1 MTFAFCFLTYDNFT
15 HPEIIWDFTKTE
27 NIYIHPKYPE
37 QVIEK
42 FKPYIIDNLIDTEW
56 GHTSI
61 VNATLN
67 LLKTAY
73 FNTNNTW
80 FILLSQ
86 DSYPIYTYNTFVSKF
101 NKVKDGN
108 KSMFHLYNDPPLTGK
123 DEFTKTSQWWILH
136 RDDVELILNNNT
148 KYEKRFSLKFGV
160 NSKTAFDE
168 YYFLTLLKWINPK
181 YEFVNM
187 AVMYV
192 DFLQGTI
199 QKSPKIFNKL
209 IQSDIDNIAISE
221 SFFIRKVSPVFTM
234 KLYTPQKKLNV
245 IYIGTET
252 NQNKLSLALKDDT
265 DIIIISAIE
274 AGLIRPYIFKKSICV
289 IQIIYKFFYE
299 TIIALNNSG
308 YTDSWESV
316 LFTTEKF
323 DLSEPY
329 KKTDSIKRELPYTS
343 TPSTGKIA
351 FLFLVL
357 DNPHFPRVWDT
368 YFAGNETRSSIYI
381 HPKYPDRTSWHRD
394 RVISELHETGWG
406 YIVSAYLALFK
417 TALADPENVKF
428 IIVSESCLPVKSFGE
443 MYGRLTANKDESF
456 VKQMP
461 VKRYDT
467 ETRITP
473 QIKKMLRPGQLIK
486 HYARM
491 CLSRQHVVQLLHK
504 DNVPLLRL
512 FTQMH
517 VGDEF
522 FLSVISPIKNNTPI
536 AVVFD
541 DWEFVE
547 TQKIA
552 IKAHIRTLYEEQ
564 EASGV
569 NRTTDIATQQRLY
582 DEVAKSPKTITHVS
596 STDLSTMASTS
607 SFFYRK
613 FAKDSDVE
621 NHIYPLIAPPKQL
634 YYYVRDSFGE
644 LAFYKVISVIDDNNN
659 ININYTSGMKVI
671 HNFDEAYT
679 IGKECIEKMNTKEM
693 KTVEEIET
701 MKHLD
706 RKLLPNQVLDETWQ
720 MSLPALSNT
729 LKYVFEHLHHSCYLL
744 CVESN
749 IPTMYKLENRTT
761 TAPIFSKVLENAT
774 DKRKGTIWNNPTITQ
789 RQKQEVFNYVKKP
802 VRVMQC
808 VVKEYQKKENNIP
821 QNEYITFF
829 ENEMKKYGIRIPDG
843 VYLFNLT
850 DAIILR
856 EDGTEPFQMVTG
868 NKPLGKYNFKYHIP
882 IFSMSGQR
890 GYKDIPMP
898 NYDDIHLIRTGYHI
912 YPWAYYN
919 TDWKEKKYNKAVF
932 RGGPTGCGY
941 TSATNMRLKLVEMS
955 YNDSKFYDDVDAE
968 IITKNKYNINSSS
981 IRFDPK
987 YGIGMLNSNIKP
999 GKPMDMEA
1007 QSNYKYIIHIDGNVN
1022 AYRLLN
1028 TMFTGSLILRVD
1040 SEYTSWL
1047 DHLITNQCFVRIK
1060 SDLSNIREVIQW
1072 CRDNDEACSQIANNA
1087 LRFAQ
1092 SVAYT
1097 PKYSV
1102 LEDDN
1107 YGDGFVSRYMMK
1119 LLNIVSPVLFE
1130 PKSPHF
1136 SPPPLVSPHGNSPQ
1150 SPDSPSPHSPIQH
1163 SPIQLPTNR
1172 YIPNKPNWKDWDSP
1186 PYTVNEKEKSP
1197 DSFILPTPPNIIRSV
1212 TNEPISPPFIPSL
1225 QSNISSILPEGL
1237 FNKTG
1242 KKCPNGSKT
1251 HKYKNKVV
1259 CKKNNISVKQKTLS
1273 PVIVLEQQESPLPY
1287 GLFNKTGKKCPN
1299 GSKTHKYKNKD
1310 VCKKNNISVKQK
1322 TLSPV
1327 IVLEQQESPL
1337 PYGLFNK
1344 TGKKCPNGSKTYKYK
1359 NKDLCKKNI

>member
-1 MTFAFCFLTYDNFT
+1 MTFAFLFLTYDNFT

-101 NKVKDGN
+101 NKIKDGN
-108 KSMFHLYNDPPLTGK
+108 KSMFHLYNSPPLTGK

-199 QKSPKIFNKL
+199 QKSPKIFNRL
-209 IQSDIDNIAISE
+209 IKSDIDNIAISE
-221 SFFIRKVSPVFTM
+221 SFFIRKVSPIFTM

-252 NQNKLSLALKDDT
+252 NQNKLSLALNNDT
-265 DIIIISAIE
+265 DIIIISAIDV
-274 AGLIRPYIFKKSICV
+274 GFIRPDIFKKTICV

-308 YTDSWESV
+308 YTESWESV

-381 HPKYPDRTSWHRD
+381 HPKYPDRTSWRRD

-417 TALADPENVKF
+417 TALADPDNVKF

-456 VKQMP
+456 VKQIP
-461 VKRYDT
+461 VKRYDR

-491 CLSRQHVVQLLHK
+491 CLSRQHVVQLLHR
-504 DNVPLLRL
+504 DNIHLMRL
-512 FTQMH
+512 FIQMH

-522 FLSVISPIKNNTPI
+522 FLSVISPMKNNTPT

-552 IKAHIRTLYEEQ
+552 IKAHIRVLYEEQ
-564 EASGV
+564 EALGV

-582 DEVAKSPKTITHVS
+582 DEVAKNPKTITHVS
-596 STDLSTMASTS
+596 STDLSTMTSTS

-613 FAKDSDVE
+613 FAKNSDVE
-621 NHIYPLIAPPKQL
+621 NHIYPLIAQPKQL

-644 LAFYKVISVIDDNNN
+644 LAFYKVISTDDNNM
-659 ININYTSGMKVI
+659 NINYMKGMKVI

-679 IGKECIEKMNTKEM
+679 IGKQCIENM
-693 KTVEEIET
+693 KTKK
-701 MKHLD
+701 MKTTKQIQAFKNNAYD
-706 RKLLPNQVLDETWQ
+706 KYNTNNAMIIQPKQIFDETWK
-720 MSLPALSNT
+720 MSLTALKNT
-729 LKYVFEHLHHSCYLL
+729 LQYVFEKLHHSCYLL
-744 CVESN
+744 CVEN
-749 IPTMYKLENRTT
+749 TIPIMYKLENRETAPTFSEVLKTT
-761 TAPIFSKVLENAT
+761 TDPQGDLWKN
-774 DKRKGTIWNNPTITQ
+774 KTITNE
-789 RQKQEVFNYVKKP
+789 QKQYIANYVKKP

-808 VVKEYQKKENNIP
+808 VVKEFQKIETNIEK
-821 QNEYITFF
+821 NEY
-829 ENEMKKYGIRIPDG
+829 EKYLEKMKLPDG
-843 VYLFNLT
+843 VYLLNLT

-856 EDGTEPFQMVTG
+856 KDGTEPFQMVTG
-868 NKPLGKYNFKYHIP
+868 NKPLNEFNFKSHIP
-882 IFSMSGQR
+882 IFSMSGQQ
-890 GYKDIPMP
+890 GYKDIPIP
-898 NYDDIHLIRTGYHI
+898 NYDDIELSQTPLKNYI
-912 YPWAYYN
+912 
-919 TDWKEKKYNKAVF
+919 TDWQDKTIEKAVF
-932 RGGPTGCGY
+932 RGGATGCGY
-941 TSATNMRLKLVEMS
+941 TPLTNMRMKLVSMR
-955 YNDSKFYDDVDAE
+955 YRDVDAE
-968 IITKNKYNINSSS
+968 IVTTNKFTINSKS

-999 GKPMDMEA
+999 GKSMTMRD
-1007 QSNYKYIIHIDGNVN
+1007 QSRFKYIIHIDGNVQ

-1028 TMFTGSLILRVD
+1028 TMLTGSLILRVKSD
-1040 SEYTSWL
+1040 YISWF
-1047 DHLITNQCFVRIK
+1047 DHLIFPDVHYIQIKPDLSDLQAKIKWCKNNDDKCALIAHNTLLLARGIIK
-1060 SDLSNIREVIQW
+1060 SNFIQ
-1072 CRDNDEACSQIANNA
+1072 
-1087 LRFAQ
+1087 
-1092 SVAYT
+1092 
-1097 PKYSV
+1097 
-1102 LEDDN
+1102 N
-1107 YGDGFVSRYMMK
+1107 YMK
-1119 LLNIVSPVLFE
+1119 ILMDFVSPVLVEDEYIPTSPIYPPPPRVSPHISPDYPF
-1130 PKSPHF
+1130 PKSPDYPLPK
-1136 SPPPLVSPHGNSPQ
+1136 SPDYPPPK
-1150 SPDSPSPHSPIQH
+1150 SPDYPPPKSPDYPPPKSPDYPHHSQ
-1163 SPIQLPTNR
+1163 IQLPTNR
-1172 YIPNKPNWKDWDSP
+1172 YIPNQPNWKNWDSP
-1186 PYTVNEKEKSP
+1186 PYAVNEKEKTP
-1197 DSFILPTPPNIIRSV
+1197 DSFILSTPPEIIRSE
-1212 TNEPISPPFIPSL
+1212 TNYPISPPFIPSL

-1251 HKYKNKVV
+1251 YKYKNKNV

-1273 PVIVLEQQESPLPY
+1273 P
-1287 GLFNKTGKKCPN
+1287 
-1299 GSKTHKYKNKD
+1299 
-1310 VCKKNNISVKQK
+1310 
-1322 TLSPV
+1322 PV

-1337 PYGLFNK
+1337 PEGLFNK
-1344 TGKKCPNGSKTYKYK
+1344 IGKKCPNGSKTYKYK
-1359 NKDLCKKNI
+1359 NKDVCKKNI